1 MKMRTRIVI
10 GASVLLLGGLL
21 AVPFLI
27 PLNTYRAP
35 IEAAASKAL
44 GRDVHIKGP
53 LHLAL
58 YPEIGLSVGDVSIAN
73 VPGAHD
79 AEMAGVKSMVVGAK
93 LMPLFSRSEEHTSE
107 LQSRF

>member
-58 YPEIGLSVGDVSIAN
+58 YPEIGLFGRDVSVAN
-73 VPGAHD
+73 VPGAHR
-79 AEMAGVKSMVVGAK
+79 AEMGGAKSTVVGPR
-93 LMPLFSRSEEHTSE
+93 LMPLFSGRVGVRR
-107 LQSRF
+107 LVFG